1 MPPYY
6 VKHSQ
11 GETKADTIIELE
23 RLLSKN
29 LRGEH
34 VSVIHLKPSGIKT
47 VHYFSVTQGGTIKM
61 SFGDQRAVTSE
72 QLQKLL

>member
-11 GETKADTIIELE
+11 GETTADTIVQLE
-23 RLLSKN
+23 RLLSTN

-34 VSVIHLKPSGIKT
+34 VSVIHLKPSGIEA

-61 SFGDQRAVTSE
+61 SNGDQRVVTLE